1 MGSLY
6 NSRYF
11 FFALFPSPFFGGP
24 FPLLFIRSSFTFL
37 LLSSGSSNSRSSFLI
52 RSGYHEVSVGP
63 ISALFKSLR
72 PVGRLVSLSAVW
84 NIRAAARAIFR
95 ADAAPP
101 PGVVAIA
108 SSSSSPLFFFFF
120 FFFCKKEGR
129 QRDGDFFLC
138 RQRERANLLFVS
150 KAATHEDEREREK
163 KKENRQILKKTK
175 EKEKH
180 QHHHG
185 GRRRKERRQ
194 RRTHQLESE
203 GPGTFLFVARSFF
216 SRAKERERTLC
227 FLFIFFSSS
236 FFKNETQR
244 RRSDDA
250 RSRRTRLTPRTLPR
264 DAQDN
269 AEVHFKVR
277 TGTKFKK
284 VRLFDFFSLVAR
296 SLVEERNY
304 ALALFSNPRRRELIS
319 APKIFS
325 SLSHNVRIKQIF
337 DAFLQ
342 RKSLQPGS
350 VRFLFD
356 GERVREDQSPQELD
370 MEDGDSLDVMM
381 EQVGGEK

>member
-1 MGSLY
+1 MLCVLHFRRVWFSLQKLQSFHTKRKKHIS
-6 NSRYF
+6 NKMDSEEEKKEDKGEHIN
-11 FFALFPSPFFGGP
+11 LKVKDQVPF
-24 FPLLFIRSSFTFL
+24 
-37 LLSSGSSNSRSSFLI
+37 
-52 RSGYHEVSVGP
+52 
-63 ISALFKSLR
+63 
-72 PVGRLVSLSAVW
+72 SLS
-84 NIRAAARAIFR
+84 RDLSFR
-95 ADAAPP
+95 A
-101 PGVVAIA
+101 
-108 SSSSSPLFFFFF
+108 
-120 FFFCKKEGR
+120 R
-129 QRDGDFFLC
+129 R
-138 RQRERANLLFVS
+138 
-150 KAATHEDEREREK
+150 RERE
-163 KKENRQILKKTK
+163 LCA
-175 EKEKH
+175 
-180 QHHHG
+180 
-185 GRRRKERRQ
+185 
-194 RRTHQLESE
+194 
-203 GPGTFLFVARSFF
+203 FCSFF
-216 SRAKERERTLC
+216 SRRRL
-227 FLFIFFSSS
+227 
-236 FFKNETQR
+236 FKNETQRRRRRR

>member
-1 MGSLY
+1 MLLFCFVFC
-6 NSRYF
+6 RTF
-11 FFALFPSPFFGGP
+11 FPS
-24 FPLLFIRSSFTFL
+24 
-37 LLSSGSSNSRSSFLI
+37 
-52 RSGYHEVSVGP
+52 
-63 ISALFKSLR
+63 
-72 PVGRLVSLSAVW
+72 
-84 NIRAAARAIFR
+84 
-95 ADAAPP
+95 
-101 PGVVAIA
+101 
-108 SSSSSPLFFFFF
+108 FFFFNF
-120 FFFCKKEGR
+120 RLES
-129 QRDGDFFLC
+129 
-138 RQRERANLLFVS
+138 N
-150 KAATHEDEREREK
+150 TEDERESEK
-163 KKENRQILKKTK
+163 KKKRNRQILKKTK
-175 EKEKH
+175 ETSSPPPPH

-216 SRAKERERTLC
+216 SRAKERERELC
-227 FLFIFFSSS
+227 AFCSFFSRRRL
-236 FFKNETQR
+236 FKNETQRRRRR

>member
-1 MGSLY
+1 MLCVLHFRRVWFSLQKLQSFHTKRKKHIS
-6 NSRYF
+6 NKMDSEEEKKEDKGEHIN
-11 FFALFPSPFFGGP
+11 LKVKDQVPF
-24 FPLLFIRSSFTFL
+24 
-37 LLSSGSSNSRSSFLI
+37 
-52 RSGYHEVSVGP
+52 
-63 ISALFKSLR
+63 
-72 PVGRLVSLSAVW
+72 SLS
-84 NIRAAARAIFR
+84 RDLSFR
-95 ADAAPP
+95 A
-101 PGVVAIA
+101 
-108 SSSSSPLFFFFF
+108 
-120 FFFCKKEGR
+120 R
-129 QRDGDFFLC
+129 R
-138 RQRERANLLFVS
+138 
-150 KAATHEDEREREK
+150 RERE
-163 KKENRQILKKTK
+163 LCA
-175 EKEKH
+175 
-180 QHHHG
+180 
-185 GRRRKERRQ
+185 
-194 RRTHQLESE
+194 
-203 GPGTFLFVARSFF
+203 FCSFF
-216 SRAKERERTLC
+216 SRRRL
-227 FLFIFFSSS
+227 
-236 FFKNETQR
+236 FKNETQRRRRRRR

>member
-1 MGSLY
+1 MADEEEKKEDKGEHINLKVKDQV
-6 NSRYF
+6 
-11 FFALFPSPFFGGP
+11 PF
-24 FPLLFIRSSFTFL
+24 
-37 LLSSGSSNSRSSFLI
+37 
-52 RSGYHEVSVGP
+52 
-63 ISALFKSLR
+63 
-72 PVGRLVSLSAVW
+72 SLS
-84 NIRAAARAIFR
+84 RDLSFR
-95 ADAAPP
+95 A
-101 PGVVAIA
+101 
-108 SSSSSPLFFFFF
+108 
-120 FFFCKKEGR
+120 R
-129 QRDGDFFLC
+129 R
-138 RQRERANLLFVS
+138 
-150 KAATHEDEREREK
+150 RERE
-163 KKENRQILKKTK
+163 LCA
-175 EKEKH
+175 
-180 QHHHG
+180 
-185 GRRRKERRQ
+185 
-194 RRTHQLESE
+194 
-203 GPGTFLFVARSFF
+203 FCSFF
-216 SRAKERERTLC
+216 SRRRL
-227 FLFIFFSSS
+227 
-236 FFKNETQR
+236 FKNETQRRRRRRRRR

>member
-1 MGSLY
+1 MADEEEKKEDKGEHINLKVKDQV
-6 NSRYF
+6 
-11 FFALFPSPFFGGP
+11 PF
-24 FPLLFIRSSFTFL
+24 
-37 LLSSGSSNSRSSFLI
+37 
-52 RSGYHEVSVGP
+52 
-63 ISALFKSLR
+63 
-72 PVGRLVSLSAVW
+72 SLS
-84 NIRAAARAIFR
+84 RDLSFR
-95 ADAAPP
+95 A
-101 PGVVAIA
+101 
-108 SSSSSPLFFFFF
+108 
-120 FFFCKKEGR
+120 R
-129 QRDGDFFLC
+129 R
-138 RQRERANLLFVS
+138 
-150 KAATHEDEREREK
+150 RERE
-163 KKENRQILKKTK
+163 LCA
-175 EKEKH
+175 
-180 QHHHG
+180 
-185 GRRRKERRQ
+185 
-194 RRTHQLESE
+194 
-203 GPGTFLFVARSFF
+203 FCSFF
-216 SRAKERERTLC
+216 SRRRL
-227 FLFIFFSSS
+227 
-236 FFKNETQR
+236 FKNETQR

>member
-1 MGSLY
+1 MVIFSCVVKE
-6 NSRYF
+6 SKRQKRERF
-11 FFALFPSPFFGGP
+11 FFPKGKERKGKERKERVMAFCFVFVCLSDVFS
-24 FPLLFIRSSFTFL
+24 LLFFCTFRL
-37 LLSSGSSNSRSSFLI
+37 ESNTR
-52 RSGYHEVSVGP
+52 G
-63 ISALFKSLR
+63 
-72 PVGRLVSLSAVW
+72 
-84 NIRAAARAIFR
+84 
-95 ADAAPP
+95 
-101 PGVVAIA
+101 
-108 SSSSSPLFFFFF
+108 
-120 FFFCKKEGR
+120 
-129 QRDGDFFLC
+129 
-138 RQRERANLLFVS
+138 RERA
-150 KAATHEDEREREK
+150 RK
-163 KKENRQILKKTK
+163 KKRNRQILKKTK

>member
-1 MGSLY
+1 LRKKKIVR
-6 NSRYF
+6 SRRKRRKHRHHYR
-11 FFALFPSPFFGGP
+11 
-24 FPLLFIRSSFTFL
+24 I
-37 LLSSGSSNSRSSFLI
+37 I
-52 RSGYHEVSVGP
+52 
-63 ISALFKSLR
+63 I
-72 PVGRLVSLSAVW
+72 
-84 NIRAAARAIFR
+84 IIM
-95 ADAAPP
+95 ADEEE
-101 PGVVAIA
+101 
-108 SSSSSPLFFFFF
+108 
-120 FFFCKKEGR
+120 KKEDKG
-129 QRDGDFFLC
+129 
-138 RQRERANLLFVS
+138 EHINLKVKDQVPF
-150 KAATHEDEREREK
+150 
-163 KKENRQILKKTK
+163 
-175 EKEKH
+175 
-180 QHHHG
+180 
-185 GRRRKERRQ
+185 
-194 RRTHQLESE
+194 
-203 GPGTFLFVARSFF
+203 FVARSFF
-216 SRAKERERTLC
+216 SRAKERERE
-227 FLFIFFSSS
+227 LFAFCS
-236 FFKNETQR
+236 FYSRRRLFKNETHR
-244 RRSDDA
+244 RRSDDV
-250 RSRRTRLTPRTLPR
+250 RSRRTRLTPRNLPH

-304 ALALFSNPRRRELIS
+304 ALALFLNPRRRELIS

>member
-1 MGSLY
+1 MA
-6 NSRYF
+6 F
-11 FFALFPSPFFGGP
+11 FLFC
-24 FPLLFIRSSFTFL
+24 FL
-37 LLSSGSSNSRSSFLI
+37 SDVFS
-52 RSGYHEVSVGP
+52 
-63 ISALFKSLR
+63 
-72 PVGRLVSLSAVW
+72 
-84 NIRAAARAIFR
+84 
-95 ADAAPP
+95 
-101 PGVVAIA
+101 
-108 SSSSSPLFFFFF
+108 LFFFFNF
-120 FFFCKKEGR
+120 RLES
-129 QRDGDFFLC
+129 
-138 RQRERANLLFVS
+138 N
-150 KAATHEDEREREK
+150 TEDEREREK
-163 KKENRQILKKTK
+163 KKRNRQILKKTK
-175 EKEKH
+175 ETSSPPPPPH
-180 QHHHG
+180 HHHG

-216 SRAKERERTLC
+216 SRAKERERELC
-227 FLFIFFSSS
+227 AFCSFFSRRRL
-236 FFKNETQR
+236 FKNETQRRR

>member
-1 MGSLY
+1 MLCVLHFRRVWFSLQKLQSFHTKRKKHIS
-6 NSRYF
+6 NKMDSEEEKKEDKGEHIN
-11 FFALFPSPFFGGP
+11 LKVKDQVPF
-24 FPLLFIRSSFTFL
+24 
-37 LLSSGSSNSRSSFLI
+37 
-52 RSGYHEVSVGP
+52 
-63 ISALFKSLR
+63 
-72 PVGRLVSLSAVW
+72 SLS
-84 NIRAAARAIFR
+84 RDLSFR
-95 ADAAPP
+95 A
-101 PGVVAIA
+101 
-108 SSSSSPLFFFFF
+108 
-120 FFFCKKEGR
+120 R
-129 QRDGDFFLC
+129 R
-138 RQRERANLLFVS
+138 
-150 KAATHEDEREREK
+150 RERE
-163 KKENRQILKKTK
+163 LCA
-175 EKEKH
+175 
-180 QHHHG
+180 
-185 GRRRKERRQ
+185 
-194 RRTHQLESE
+194 
-203 GPGTFLFVARSFF
+203 FCSFF
-216 SRAKERERTLC
+216 SRRRL
-227 FLFIFFSSS
+227 
-236 FFKNETQR
+236 FKNETQRRRRRRRRR

>member
-1 MGSLY
+1 MVIFSCVVKE
-6 NSRYF
+6 SKKRQEREVF
-11 FFALFPSPFFGGP
+11 FPKGKERKGKERKRKRKEIDAFVLFC
-24 FPLLFIRSSFTFL
+24 FL
-37 LLSSGSSNSRSSFLI
+37 SDVFS
-52 RSGYHEVSVGP
+52 
-63 ISALFKSLR
+63 
-72 PVGRLVSLSAVW
+72 
-84 NIRAAARAIFR
+84 
-95 ADAAPP
+95 
-101 PGVVAIA
+101 
-108 SSSSSPLFFFFF
+108 LFFFF
-120 FFFCKKEGR
+120 
-129 QRDGDFFLC
+129 LI
-138 RQRERANLLFVS
+138 FVS
-150 KAATHEDEREREK
+150 KATPRTRERARK
-163 KKENRQILKKTK
+163 KKRNRQILKKTK
-175 EKEKH
+175 ETSSPPPPH

-216 SRAKERERTLC
+216 SRAKERERELC
-227 FLFIFFSSS
+227 AFCSFFSRRRL
-236 FFKNETQR
+236 FKNETQRRRR

>member
-1 MGSLY
+1 M
-6 NSRYF
+6 SRD
-11 FFALFPSPFFGGP
+11 
-24 FPLLFIRSSFTFL
+24 
-37 LLSSGSSNSRSSFLI
+37 LS
-52 RSGYHEVSVGP
+52 
-63 ISALFKSLR
+63 
-72 PVGRLVSLSAVW
+72 
-84 NIRAAARAIFR
+84 FR
-95 ADAAPP
+95 A
-101 PGVVAIA
+101 
-108 SSSSSPLFFFFF
+108 
-120 FFFCKKEGR
+120 R
-129 QRDGDFFLC
+129 R
-138 RQRERANLLFVS
+138 
-150 KAATHEDEREREK
+150 RERE
-163 KKENRQILKKTK
+163 LFAFCSFYS
-175 EKEKH
+175 
-180 QHHHG
+180 
-185 GRRRKERRQ
+185 RRR
-194 RRTHQLESE
+194 L
-203 GPGTFLFVARSFF
+203 
-216 SRAKERERTLC
+216 
-227 FLFIFFSSS
+227 
-236 FFKNETQR
+236 FKNETHRRRRRRR
-244 RRSDDA
+244 RRSDDV
-250 RSRRTRLTPRTLPR
+250 RSRRTRLTPRNLPH

>member
-1 MGSLY
+1 MADEEEKKEDKGEHINLKVKDQV
-6 NSRYF
+6 
-11 FFALFPSPFFGGP
+11 PF
-24 FPLLFIRSSFTFL
+24 
-37 LLSSGSSNSRSSFLI
+37 
-52 RSGYHEVSVGP
+52 
-63 ISALFKSLR
+63 
-72 PVGRLVSLSAVW
+72 SLS
-84 NIRAAARAIFR
+84 RDLSFR
-95 ADAAPP
+95 A
-101 PGVVAIA
+101 
-108 SSSSSPLFFFFF
+108 
-120 FFFCKKEGR
+120 R
-129 QRDGDFFLC
+129 R
-138 RQRERANLLFVS
+138 
-150 KAATHEDEREREK
+150 RERE
-163 KKENRQILKKTK
+163 LFAFCSFYS
-175 EKEKH
+175 
-180 QHHHG
+180 
-185 GRRRKERRQ
+185 RRR
-194 RRTHQLESE
+194 L
-203 GPGTFLFVARSFF
+203 
-216 SRAKERERTLC
+216 
-227 FLFIFFSSS
+227 
-236 FFKNETQR
+236 FKNETQRRRRRRRR

>member
-1 MGSLY
+1 MADEEEKKEDKGEHINLKVKDQV
-6 NSRYF
+6 
-11 FFALFPSPFFGGP
+11 PF
-24 FPLLFIRSSFTFL
+24 
-37 LLSSGSSNSRSSFLI
+37 
-52 RSGYHEVSVGP
+52 
-63 ISALFKSLR
+63 
-72 PVGRLVSLSAVW
+72 SLS
-84 NIRAAARAIFR
+84 RDLSFR
-95 ADAAPP
+95 A
-101 PGVVAIA
+101 
-108 SSSSSPLFFFFF
+108 
-120 FFFCKKEGR
+120 R
-129 QRDGDFFLC
+129 R
-138 RQRERANLLFVS
+138 
-150 KAATHEDEREREK
+150 RERE
-163 KKENRQILKKTK
+163 LCA
-175 EKEKH
+175 
-180 QHHHG
+180 
-185 GRRRKERRQ
+185 
-194 RRTHQLESE
+194 
-203 GPGTFLFVARSFF
+203 FCSFF
-216 SRAKERERTLC
+216 SRRRL
-227 FLFIFFSSS
+227 
-236 FFKNETQR
+236 FKNETQRRRRRRRR

>member
-1 MGSLY
+1 M
-6 NSRYF
+6 
-11 FFALFPSPFFGGP
+11 
-24 FPLLFIRSSFTFL
+24 
-37 LLSSGSSNSRSSFLI
+37 
-52 RSGYHEVSVGP
+52 
-63 ISALFKSLR
+63 
-72 PVGRLVSLSAVW
+72 SLSAVW

-120 FFFCKKEGR
+120 FFCKKEGR

-138 RQRERANLLFVS
+138 RQREQKAKEREVFFPERKGKERKGKEGESDGFCFVFVCLSDVFSLLFFCTFRLES
-150 KAATHEDEREREK
+150 NTRGRERARK
-163 KKENRQILKKTK
+163 KKRNRQILKKTK